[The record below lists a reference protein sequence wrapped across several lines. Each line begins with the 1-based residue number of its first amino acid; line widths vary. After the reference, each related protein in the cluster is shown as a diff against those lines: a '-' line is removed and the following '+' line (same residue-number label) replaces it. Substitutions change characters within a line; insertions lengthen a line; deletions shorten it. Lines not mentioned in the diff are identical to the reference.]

1 MDNLFEGLT
10 RARRI
15 FANKEV
21 LRHTH
26 VPESLPHRE
35 EQIKRLADI
44 LSSGLMGETPSNI
57 FIYGKTGTG
66 KTATVKYVSK
76 KLEETARKSGS
87 NYSHH
92 YINGVLFETPY
103 RVFTYLAQ
111 EFNQRVPVMGWPLD
125 KVYSEFKKG
134 IDAEQRCV
142 TVILDEVDKLVKGGE
157 DTLYIL
163 SRMNGELTN
172 ARVSLIGISNDL
184 TFADSLDPRIK
195 SSLSEEEIIFPPYNA
210 EQLRD
215 ILSERAET
223 AFKGGVLEEAVIPL
237 CAALAASENGDA
249 RCALDLLR
257 ISGEIAERSDSKR
270 VCEEHVRQA
279 SEKLEMNRLAEVVK
293 TLPLQSK
300 IVLSSILVL
309 NRERRK
315 RRFSS
320 GEVYSVYRRLCHHL
334 GIEAL
339 SQARITTFVSELDL
353 LGLLDTMMVSRG
365 RYGRSKEISLSV
377 PDACVQQVLFEDYKL
392 KALSDLRIKMQTT
405 L

>member
-1 MDNLFEGLT
+1 MGEEDMDNLFEGLI
-10 RARRI
+10 RARSI

-21 LRHTH
+21 LRPTH
-26 VPESLPHRE
+26 VPERLPHRE

-44 LSSGLMGETPSNI
+44 LSSWLMGETPSNI

-76 KLEETARKSGS
+76 KLEETARESGS
-87 NYSHH
+87 KYSHL
-92 YINGVLFETPY
+92 YINGILFETPY

-111 EFNQRVPVMGWPLD
+111 EFNQRVPMMGWPLD
-125 KVYSEFKKG
+125 MVYSEFKKG
-134 IDAEQRCV
+134 IDAEQRCI

-163 SRMNGELTN
+163 SRINSELTN
-172 ARVSLIGISNDL
+172 ARLSLIGISNDL
-184 TFADSLDPRIK
+184 TFADSLDPRIR
-195 SSLSEEEIIFPPYNA
+195 SSLSEEEIIFAPYNA

-215 ILSERAET
+215 ILAERAEK
-223 AFKGGVLEEAVIPL
+223 AFKGGVLDEAVLPL

-257 ISGEIAERSDSKR
+257 ISGEIAERSDSKS

-279 SEKLEMNRLAEVVK
+279 SENLEMNRLAEVVK

-309 NRERRK
+309 NRERKK

-320 GEVYSVYRRLCHHL
+320 GEV
-334 GIEAL
+334 
-339 SQARITTFVSELDL
+339 
-353 LGLLDTMMVSRG
+353 
-365 RYGRSKEISLSV
+365 
-377 PDACVQQVLFEDYKL
+377 
-392 KALSDLRIKMQTT
+392 
-405 L
+405 